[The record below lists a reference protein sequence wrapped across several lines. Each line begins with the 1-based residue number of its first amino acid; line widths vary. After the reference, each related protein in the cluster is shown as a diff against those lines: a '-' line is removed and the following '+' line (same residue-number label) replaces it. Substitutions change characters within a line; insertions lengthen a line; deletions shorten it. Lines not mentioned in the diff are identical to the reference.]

1 MEFNLTTPS
10 LLFPAIS
17 LLLLGFTNRFS
28 IVASLTRELYS
39 QFKQSP
45 DPKIIAQIKNL
56 RLRLIIIRTMQA
68 LGVLSI
74 LLCVLCMFLLFKN
87 FIEVA
92 KYIFG
97 LSLIILMT
105 SLALSIWEIQI
116 SNNALKVIL
125 KDLEE
130 SCKRDNN
137 C

>member
-28 IVASLTRELYS
+28 IVASLIRELYS
-39 QFKQSP
+39 QFQKDP
-45 DPKIIAQIKNL
+45 DPKIIEQIKNL
-56 RLRLIIIRTMQA
+56 RLRLIIIRIMQA

-87 FIEVA
+87 FIEIA

-97 LSLIILMT
+97 ISLILLMT

-125 KDLEE
+125 KDLEDK
-130 SCKRDNN
+130 CKRNKL